1 MKKLISCLLFLTCTF
16 NHLGAQTSI
25 PTANT
30 IWLMGEV
37 HDNPEGHQL
46 RQNLLEQNL
55 LKGWRPSLVLEQLD
69 REQAAT
75 VNEALKN
82 CSKASCFIDQV
93 NQKNWDW
100 ALYKG
105 LIDLAMQYKL
115 PILAGNLSRKEASA
129 VMKQGFKASLPATI
143 IDALQL
149 ETAIPNHILDTQI
162 KAVDEGHC
170 GQMPEVYLAPLAKA
184 QIARDVW
191 MAYSLEQA
199 LKQNSKG
206 VVLIAGNGHTRKD
219 IGVLQWLDKNLQAN
233 TRSFGFLE
241 NAYYQDKT
249 IYDQVT
255 EIKPIQRP
263 DMCEQLKQK

>member
-1 MKKLISCLLFLTCTF
+1 MKKLILCFVFFSCAFS
-16 NHLGAQTSI
+16 HLAAQTAM
-25 PTANT
+25 PAANT

-46 RQNLLEQNL
+46 RQNLLEQTL

-69 REQAAT
+69 REQAPA

-82 CSKASCFIDQV
+82 CSNANCFIEQV

-100 ALYKG
+100 VLYKG
-105 LIDLAMQYKL
+105 LIDLALQYKL
-115 PILAGNLSRKEASA
+115 AIFTGNLSRKEASA
-129 VMKQGFKASLPATI
+129 VMKQGFKASLPATL
-143 IDALQL
+143 IDALKL
-149 ETAIPNHILDTQI
+149 DTAIPDIILTTQI
-162 KAVDEGHC
+162 KAIDEGHC
-170 GQMPEVYLAPLAKA
+170 GQMPENYLAPMAKA

-191 MAYSLEQA
+191 MAYSLKQA

-241 NAYYQDKT
+241 NANSQDKT
-249 IYDQVT
+249 IYDEVT

-263 DMCEQLKQK
+263 DLCEQLKKK